1 MAGKRKNAIY
11 YYFFY
16 LARLICA
23 NERMVSKMKK
33 DTNVFGLFVREMVLY
48 AAGIIIAAGSIIG
61 ILYGANLIA
70 EFLSGFITVEMGLL
84 TLFTI
89 AGVALYI
96 DFRPEKKK
104 AHGHRGKHGGCE
116 VHPAVNPSSN
126 RMLKA
131 YSVK

>member
-1 MAGKRKNAIY
+1 
-11 YYFFY
+11 
-16 LARLICA
+16 
-23 NERMVSKMKK
+23 MKK
-33 DTNVFGLFVREMVLY
+33 DTNVFVLFVREMALY

-104 AHGHRGKHGGCE
+104 AHGHRGKHGDCE
-116 VHPAVNPSSN
+116 VHPLSIRHRTVC
-126 RMLKA
+126 
-131 YSVK
+131 